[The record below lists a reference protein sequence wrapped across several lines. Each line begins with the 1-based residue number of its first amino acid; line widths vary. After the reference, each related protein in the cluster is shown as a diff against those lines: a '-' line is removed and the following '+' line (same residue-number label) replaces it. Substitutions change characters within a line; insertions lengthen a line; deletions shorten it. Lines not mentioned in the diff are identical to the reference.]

1 MATLNANIEGLGRNI
16 KKVLNTI
23 KILGTKLI
31 IRTLIFIESL
41 QKMRVS
47 RTDRRWDRHS
57 YSWKN
62 SQIVNYNVGKS
73 TKKLETSN

>member
-31 IRTLIFIESL
+31 IRTLIFIELL

-47 RTDRRWDRHS
+47 
-57 YSWKN
+57 
-62 SQIVNYNVGKS
+62 
-73 TKKLETSN
+73 